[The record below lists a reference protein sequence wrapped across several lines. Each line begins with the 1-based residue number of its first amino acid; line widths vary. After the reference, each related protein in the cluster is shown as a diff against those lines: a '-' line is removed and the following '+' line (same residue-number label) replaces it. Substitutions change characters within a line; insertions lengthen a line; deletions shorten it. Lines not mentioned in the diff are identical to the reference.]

1 MAPEHSPLTLQM
13 TAATLARSLSAGP
26 VSTSE
31 VPGAGRSVALTARV
45 VAVCA
50 LNTVVQ
56 LATDTTME
64 AGVKEQAVFEGALA
78 QPTLTE
84 GEPARE
90 LLVEEVSIDGMSG
103 VY

>member
-1 MAPEHSPLTLQM
+1 MAPEHRPLTLRV
-13 TAATLARSLSAGP
+13 TAATLARSLSASP

-31 VPGAGRSVALTARV
+31 VPGARRSVALTGRV

-56 LATDTTME
+56 LATDTTTE
-64 AGVKEQAVFEGALA
+64 AGVKEQAVFEGAPA
-78 QPTLTE
+78 QPTLAE

-90 LLVEEVSIDGMSG
+90 LLAGQVSIDGVCG